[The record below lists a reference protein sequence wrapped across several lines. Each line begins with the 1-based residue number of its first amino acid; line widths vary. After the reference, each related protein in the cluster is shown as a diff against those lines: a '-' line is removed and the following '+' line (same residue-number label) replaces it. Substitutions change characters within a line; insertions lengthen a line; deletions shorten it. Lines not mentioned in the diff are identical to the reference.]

1 MLHLQSFTFNPFQEN
16 TYLLYND
23 QQECWIIDPGMYGPD
38 EEKILFDFIDE
49 KQLKP
54 QQIINTH
61 AHIDH
66 ILGIAALQSTFR
78 IPLGIHQQE
87 QVILDN
93 AKNSALMFGLH
104 LTQVPKVDFYIEEGK
119 LLQLGADQLQ
129 VRLAPGHSP
138 GSILFYSAQG
148 KWVISGDVLFQGSI
162 GRSDLPGGDHE
173 TLLQSIRRQLYT
185 LPNDTYV
192 YSGHGG
198 VTSIEVEKQSN
209 PFVQA

>member
-119 LLQLGADQLQ
+119 LLQLG
-129 VRLAPGHSP
+129 
-138 GSILFYSAQG
+138 
-148 KWVISGDVLFQGSI
+148 
-162 GRSDLPGGDHE
+162 
-173 TLLQSIRRQLYT
+173 T
-185 LPNDTYV
+185 
-192 YSGHGG
+192 
-198 VTSIEVEKQSN
+198 
-209 PFVQA
+209 

>member
-119 LLQLGADQLQ
+119 LLQLGTDQLQ

-138 GSILFYSAQG
+138 GSILFYSAEG

>member
-1 MLHLQSFTFNPFQEN
+1 
-16 TYLLYND
+16 
-23 QQECWIIDPGMYGPD
+23 
-38 EEKILFDFIDE
+38 
-49 KQLKP
+49 
-54 QQIINTH
+54 QIINTH

-192 YSGHGG
+192 
-198 VTSIEVEKQSN
+198 
-209 PFVQA
+209 